1 MSLRPQNIPVYNLTV
16 PESKKRT
23 WKWIMDVGRDLGV
36 KYPFEVGLWYPDGNI
51 TTNKVIYKIRHF
63 T

>member
-1 MSLRPQNIPVYNLTV
+1 
-16 PESKKRT
+16 
-23 WKWIMDVGRDLGV
+23 MDVGRDLGV